1 MAKQRKGISKALKKG
16 KVESAYKVDE
26 SADDSGFGTPKTKE
40 KNVFDSSLEQE
51 NFNKRNA
58 ASFVSSEKYDKASKL
73 EPGSGQKSIPEHTNY
88 TARDARKMDPVY
100 ADAAGLG
107 INQMMRRKDAGTP
120 VYATKDQPTLN
131 NPNGKGLDPKMDKMP
146 TKEAGKVDSKQGS
159 ALVGATKKTEAN
171 PEPVT
176 ESTAVATDAV
186 ESAPT
191 KGKSLVAAVQQNPV
205 AQVTQNQ
212 VLETGV
218 KDASSPSQLQQA
230 VQISSEA
237 KKEAQE
243 MESNVDEAITD
254 AAKVTVAPYG
264 SFDAED
270 AESMTTAQAG
280 NTVPTSATTTTTT
293 TTGGTPT
300 INVQDQVKTIPGDGS
315 TVSGVVSTKDEV
327 IRPSYEQMG
336 STQDVQQGVVDMYAK
351 INEGIPKAVVE
362 KLGIQDYYPNAGRD
376 IAVGTFS
383 GSRIGSQTIYSGA
396 GALLPMGLYDARKR
410 ALKEAATEKKKQ
422 LDKFF
427 DVIETAPQYSKAV
440 NESWNNWLND
450 NLAKYNFDAD
460 KFLSDP
466 NMRKE
471 YAKRLS
477 NAKDITYWATWADGY
492 LKDAEKEANYGTAEG
507 VKIAGQIKMAVMDH
521 MDEIA
526 SGEKSLKDFIDID
539 KAKLYQ
545 NIIPQMTI
553 VANQALDAANL
564 GEMPINM
571 KTGIAGMDP
580 EDFAQERDE
589 FMIKLK
595 SGSLGNDE
603 YLSGFKKF
611 FTGDYERIVD
621 GLIKSG
627 KFSEEQRDAAID
639 YFAGQMQEQ
648 VKLKTDFIKNDAAE
662 FARIAEQRRQ
672 FNLEF
677 ERKKEEGKTPWTVAN
692 ELMNR
697 TSQSTGKTMQ
707 QELLEARKKGYTG
720 DQLKTYMLRKA
731 RELGFPNAEWDA
743 NLGTVVMKSPASQ
756 YEANNYFPVST
767 TNKEAFIK
775 LVEVKTVNG
784 KKVKTPVSIPI
795 DQFVNDKNAAKK
807 YLFTDGSAVSDDD
820 LTAWKGAYSNNRI
833 AIKPSSYESYYGVAG
848 SQTGQQRPVNST
860 TIKDYDP
867 RRAVNIRNSTG
878 QAYATIPIEGK
889 PGESRAA
896 ALKGTIFVPADIND
910 PNQRRVADGMFGN
923 DAKQFEYTLQGGTS
937 SSSRGSMSSQ

>member
-1 MAKQRKGISKALKKG
+1 MRKKRKIAEVVSNEPAKK
-16 KVESAYKVDE
+16 
-26 SADDSGFGTPKTKE
+26 P
-40 KNVFDSSLEQE
+40 
-51 NFNKRNA
+51 
-58 ASFVSSEKYDKASKL
+58 VSSDVALGDQGKEVSI
-73 EPGSGQKSIPEHTNY
+73 EPKS
-88 TARDARKMDPVY
+88 
-100 ADAAGLG
+100 
-107 INQMMRRKDAGTP
+107 
-120 VYATKDQPTLN
+120 
-131 NPNGKGLDPKMDKMP
+131 
-146 TKEAGKVDSKQGS
+146 
-159 ALVGATKKTEAN
+159 
-171 PEPVT
+171 EPIT

-186 ESAPT
+186 ESTPT
-191 KGKSLVAAVQQNPV
+191 QGKSLVAAVQQNPV

-243 MESNVDEAITD
+243 MESNVDEALSD
-254 AAKVTVAPYG
+254 VAKVTAAPYG

-270 AESMTTAQAG
+270 AESMRTAQAG
-280 NTVPTSATTTTTT
+280 NTVPTSTTA

-300 INVQDQVKTIPGDGS
+300 IDVQEQVETVPGDGT
-315 TVSGVVSTKDEV
+315 TVSSVISTQGQNF
-327 IRPSYEQMG
+327 RPSYEQTG
-336 STQDVQQGVVDMYAK
+336 STQDVQQGVVDMYSK

-376 IAVGTFS
+376 IAVGTFT

-440 NESWNNWLND
+440 NESWNNWLNE

-526 SGEKSLKDFIDID
+526 SGQKSLKDFIDID

-553 VANQALDAANL
+553 VVDKALNAANL

-571 KTGIAGMDP
+571 KTGVAGMNP

-648 VKLKTDFIKNDAAE
+648 VKLKHEFIKNDSLEYAKLAQQDKHFNAE
-662 FARIAEQRRQ
+662 
-672 FNLEF
+672 L

-692 ELMNR
+692 ELMN
-697 TSQSTGKTMQ
+697 TTNQSTGKTMQ

-720 DQLKTYMLRKA
+720 DSLKAYMLRKA
-731 RELGFPNAEWDA
+731 RELGFPNAEWDPS
-743 NLGTVVMKSPASQ
+743 LGTVVMKSPASQ
-756 YEANNYFPVST
+756 YESTHYFPVNT

-775 LVEVKTVNG
+775 LIEVKKING
-784 KKVKTPVSIPI
+784 KEVRTPVSIPI
-795 DQFVNDKNAAKK
+795 NKFVNDKSAATK
-807 YLFTDGSAVSDDD
+807 YRFTDGSAVSEKDMEG
-820 LTAWKGAYSNNRI
+820 WKSAYGNNSI
-833 AIKPSSYESYYGVAG
+833 AIKPSSYESYYGV
-848 SQTGQQRPVNST
+848 SDRNDNSRQKPVNSA

-867 RRAVNIRNSTG
+867 KRAVNIRNSTG
-878 QAYATIPIEGK
+878 QAYLNVPLDGGKSKAIP
-889 PGESRAA
+889 
-896 ALKGTIFVPADIND
+896 LKGTIFVPADIND
-910 PNQRRVADGMFGN
+910 PTQRRVADGMFGN
-923 DAKQFEYTLQGGTS
+923 DSKQFEYTLQGGTS
-937 SSSRGSMSSQ
+937 SSSSGSMSYGNE

>member
-1 MAKQRKGISKALKKG
+1 MAKRRKIAEVISNEPAKK
-16 KVESAYKVDE
+16 
-26 SADDSGFGTPKTKE
+26 P
-40 KNVFDSSLEQE
+40 
-51 NFNKRNA
+51 
-58 ASFVSSEKYDKASKL
+58 VSSDVTLGDQGKEVSIEPKA
-73 EPGSGQKSIPEHTNY
+73 EPI
-88 TARDARKMDPVY
+88 
-100 ADAAGLG
+100 
-107 INQMMRRKDAGTP
+107 
-120 VYATKDQPTLN
+120 
-131 NPNGKGLDPKMDKMP
+131 
-146 TKEAGKVDSKQGS
+146 
-159 ALVGATKKTEAN
+159 
-171 PEPVT
+171 T
-176 ESTAVATDAV
+176 ESTAIATDAV
-186 ESAPT
+186 ESTPT
-191 KGKSLVAAVQQNPV
+191 QGKSLVTAVQQNPV
-205 AQVTQNQ
+205 AQVTQNA

-243 MESNVDEAITD
+243 MESNVDEAISD
-254 AAKVTVAPYG
+254 QATVRMVPYG
-264 SFDAED
+264 TLDEED
-270 AESMTTAQAG
+270 QPINIQEQVA
-280 NTVPTSATTTTTT
+280 TS
-293 TTGGTPT
+293 
-300 INVQDQVKTIPGDGS
+300 VPGDGR
-315 TVSGVVSTKDEV
+315 TVSSVVSTQGQNFK
-327 IRPSYEQMG
+327 PSYEQTG

-383 GSRIGSQTIYSGA
+383 GSRIGSQTVYSGA

-526 SGEKSLKDFIDID
+526 SGQKSLKDFIDID

-553 VANQALDAANL
+553 VVDKALNASNL

-571 KTGIAGMDP
+571 KTGVAGMDP

-627 KFSEEQRDAAID
+627 KFSAEQRDAAID

-648 VKLKTDFIKNDAAE
+648 VKLKHEFIKNDSLEYAKLA
-662 FARIAEQRRQ
+662 QQ
-672 FNLEF
+672 DKHFNAEF

-692 ELMNR
+692 ELMNV
-697 TSQSTGKTMQ
+697 TNQSTGKTMQ
-707 QELLEARKKGYTG
+707 QELLNARKKGYTG
-720 DQLKTYMLRKA
+720 DSLKAYMLRKA
-731 RELGFPNAEWDA
+731 RELGFPNAEWDP

-756 YEANNYFPVST
+756 YESSHYFGVNT
-767 TNKEAFIK
+767 TNQEAFIK
-775 LVEVKTVNG
+775 LYEVKTVNG

-795 DQFVNDKNAAKK
+795 DQFVNDKNATKK
-807 YLFTDGSAVSDDD
+807 YTFTDGSAVSDQD
-820 LTAWKGAYSNNRI
+820 LTDWKGAYSNNRI
-833 AIKPSSYESYYGVAG
+833 AIKPSSYEIYYGIAG
-848 SQTGQQRPVNST
+848 SQTGKQRPVNST

-878 QAYATIPIEGK
+878 QAYASIPIEGK

-910 PNQRRVADGMFGN
+910 KTQRRVADGMFGN
-923 DAKQFEYTLQGGTS
+923 DAKQFEYTQQGGTS
-937 SSSRGSMSSQ
+937 SSSSGSMSSQ

>member
-16 KVESAYKVDE
+16 KVESGFTIDE
-26 SADDSGFGTPKTKE
+26 SADDSGFGTPKTKG
-40 KNVFDSSLEQE
+40 KSVQQSAKEQNE
-51 NFNKRNA
+51 FNKRW
-58 ASFVSSEKYDKASKL
+58 ASPSSVTSKNYDNSPGEVPQEYDGSTNSFSDYRIVDNWKKEDKARQL
-73 EPGSGQKSIPEHTNY
+73 EPGAGNPSIPSYTNY

-100 ADAAGLG
+100 ADASGLG
-107 INQMMRRKDAGTP
+107 INQMMRRKDAGTS

-131 NPNGKGLDPKMDKMP
+131 NPNAKGLDPKMDKMP
-146 TKEAGKVDSKQGS
+146 TKEAGTVSPTQGQ
-159 ALVGATKKTEAN
+159 
-171 PEPVT
+171 
-176 ESTAVATDAV
+176 
-186 ESAPT
+186 
-191 KGKSLVAAVQQNPV
+191 SLVTAVQQNPV
-205 AQVTQNQ
+205 AQVTQNA

-237 KKEAQE
+237 KKEAE
-243 MESNVDEAITD
+243 KIEGNVDEELSNI
-254 AAKVTVAPYG
+254 AKVTSAPYG
-264 SFDAED
+264 SFDEED
-270 AESMTTAQAG
+270 AESMETAQAG
-280 NTVPTSATTTTTT
+280 NTVPTE
-293 TTGGTPT
+293 GTPT
-300 INVQDQVKTIPGDGS
+300 INVQEQATKLPGDGS
-315 TVSGVVSTKDEV
+315 AVSSVVSTKGEV
-327 IRPSYEQMG
+327 IKPSYEQMG
-336 STQDVQQGVVDMYAK
+336 STQDVQQGVVDMYSK
-351 INEGIPKAVVE
+351 INQGIPKAVVE
-362 KLGIQDYYPNAGRD
+362 KLGVQDYYPNVGKD

-410 ALKEAATEKKKQ
+410 ALSEAAKEKKKQ

-440 NESWNNWLND
+440 NESWNSWLNE

-492 LKDAEKEANYGTAEG
+492 LKDSENEKNYGTAEG
-507 VKIAGQIKMAVMDH
+507 VKIAGQIKMAVIDH

-526 SGEKSLKDFIDID
+526 SGKKSLKDFIDID

-545 NIIPQMTI
+545 NIIPQMDI
-553 VANQALDAANL
+553 VAKKALNASNL

-571 KTGIAGMDP
+571 KTGVAGMDP

-589 FMIKLK
+589 FMVKLK

-621 GLIKSG
+621 GLIESG

-648 VKLKTDFIKNDAAE
+648 VKLKHEFIKNDTLEYAKLAE
-662 FARIAEQRRQ
+662 NRRQ
-672 FNLEF
+672 FNAEF

-697 TSQSTGKTMQ
+697 TNQSTGKNMQ
-707 QELLEARKKGYTG
+707 QELLDARKKGYTG
-720 DQLKTYMLRKA
+720 DKLKVYMLRKA

-756 YEANNYFPVST
+756 YEANNYFPVNT
-767 TNKEAFIK
+767 TNEEAFIK
-775 LVEVKTVNG
+775 LFEVKTVNG

-795 DQFVNDKNAAKK
+795 NQFVNDKNALTK
-807 YLFTDGSAVSDDD
+807 YRFTDGTAVSDDD
-820 LTAWKGAYSNNRI
+820 LTAWKQAYSNNRI

-848 SQTGQQRPVNST
+848 SQTGKQRPVNST

-878 QAYATIPIEGK
+878 QAYAAIPIEGK
-889 PGESRAA
+889 PGENRATV
-896 ALKGTIFVPADIND
+896 LKGTIFVPADIND
-910 PNQRRVADGMFGN
+910 ETQRRVADGMFGN
-923 DAKQFEYTLQGGTS
+923 DSKQFEYTLQGGTS
-937 SSSRGSMSSQ
+937 SSSSGSMSSQ

>member
-1 MAKQRKGISKALKKG
+1 MAKKRRKIAEVISNEPAKK
-16 KVESAYKVDE
+16 
-26 SADDSGFGTPKTKE
+26 P
-40 KNVFDSSLEQE
+40 
-51 NFNKRNA
+51 
-58 ASFVSSEKYDKASKL
+58 VSSDVTLGDQGTEVIPNTQDDPKMVKQASKL
-73 EPGSGQKSIPEHTNY
+73 GETMNSNPSPQDRFFQSKKLQSRKISPEEAPYTGSRKVAMSLDDPDPSLTFSPKVGGVNDDLNKSNVEAIQGQ
-88 TARDARKMDPVY
+88 
-100 ADAAGLG
+100 
-107 INQMMRRKDAGTP
+107 
-120 VYATKDQPTLN
+120 
-131 NPNGKGLDPKMDKMP
+131 
-146 TKEAGKVDSKQGS
+146 
-159 ALVGATKKTEAN
+159 
-171 PEPVT
+171 
-176 ESTAVATDAV
+176 
-186 ESAPT
+186 
-191 KGKSLVAAVQQNPV
+191 SLVTAVQQNPV
-205 AQVTQNQ
+205 AQVTQNA

-243 MESNVDEAITD
+243 MESNVDEAISD
-254 AAKVTVAPYG
+254 QATVRMVPYG
-264 SFDAED
+264 TLDEED
-270 AESMTTAQAG
+270 Q
-280 NTVPTSATTTTTT
+280 P
-293 TTGGTPT
+293 
-300 INVQDQVKTIPGDGS
+300 INIQEQVKTVPGDGT
-315 TVSGVVSTKDEV
+315 TVSSVISTQGQNF
-327 IRPSYEQMG
+327 RPSYEQTG
-336 STQDVQQGVVDMYAK
+336 STQDVQQGVADMYAK

-553 VANQALDAANL
+553 VAEQALDASNL

-648 VKLKTDFIKNDAAE
+648 VKLKHEFIKNDSLEYAKLA
-662 FARIAEQRRQ
+662 QQ
-672 FNLEF
+672 DKHFNAEF

-692 ELMNR
+692 ELMNI
-697 TSQSTGKTMQ
+697 TNQSTGKTMQ

-720 DQLKTYMLRKA
+720 DSLKSYMLRKA
-731 RELGFPNAEWDA
+731 RELGFPNAEWDP

-756 YEANNYFPVST
+756 YESSHYFGVNT
-767 TNKEAFIK
+767 TNQEAFIK
-775 LVEVKTVNG
+775 LVKVKKVNG
-784 KKVKTPVSIPI
+784 KEIKTPVSIPI
-795 DQFVNDKNAAKK
+795 NEFVNDKSALTK
-807 YLFTDGSAVSDDD
+807 YRFTDGSAVSEKD
-820 LTAWKGAYSNNRI
+820 LTDWKDAYSSNRI

-848 SQTGQQRPVNST
+848 SQTGKQRPVNST

-878 QAYATIPIEGK
+878 QAYASIPIDGK
-889 PGESRAA
+889 PGESRAT

-910 PNQRRVADGMFGN
+910 KTQRRVADGMFGN
-923 DAKQFEYTLQGGTS
+923 DAKQFEYTQQGGTS
-937 SSSRGSMSSQ
+937 SSSSGSMSSQ

>member
-1 MAKQRKGISKALKKG
+1 MRKKRKIAEVVSNEPAKK
-16 KVESAYKVDE
+16 
-26 SADDSGFGTPKTKE
+26 P
-40 KNVFDSSLEQE
+40 
-51 NFNKRNA
+51 
-58 ASFVSSEKYDKASKL
+58 VSSDVTLGDQGKEVSIQPKA
-73 EPGSGQKSIPEHTNY
+73 
-88 TARDARKMDPVY
+88 
-100 ADAAGLG
+100 
-107 INQMMRRKDAGTP
+107 
-120 VYATKDQPTLN
+120 
-131 NPNGKGLDPKMDKMP
+131 
-146 TKEAGKVDSKQGS
+146 
-159 ALVGATKKTEAN
+159 
-171 PEPVT
+171 EPVT

-186 ESAPT
+186 ESTPT
-191 KGKSLVAAVQQNPV
+191 QGKSLVAAVQQNPV

-264 SFDAED
+264 SFDEED
-270 AESMTTAQAG
+270 AASMATAQAG
-280 NTVPTSATTTTTT
+280 NTVPT
-293 TTGGTPT
+293 GGTPT
-300 INVQDQVKTIPGDGS
+300 INVQEQVTSVPGDGS
-315 TVSGVVSTKDEV
+315 AVSGVVSTKGEA
-327 IRPSYEQMG
+327 IKPSYEQMG

-492 LKDAEKEANYGTAEG
+492 LKDADKKENYGTAEG
-507 VKIAGQIKMAVMDH
+507 IKIAGEIKMAMMDH

-545 NIIPQMTI
+545 NIIPQMDLI
-553 VANQALDAANL
+553 VKEALDPNRM
-564 GEMPINM
+564 GKSPINM
-571 KTGIAGMDP
+571 RTGDVEGKMDP
-580 EDFAQERDE
+580 EEFRQQRDQ
-589 FMIKLK
+589 FVIKAK
-595 SGSLGNDE
+595 SGTLGKDE

-611 FTGDYERIVD
+611 FTGDYEQVID
-621 GLIKSG
+621 GLIESG
-627 KFSEEQRDAAID
+627 KFSAEQKDAAMD

-648 VKLKTDFIKNDAAE
+648 LEVNPQFVDNDAAE
-662 FARIAEQRRQ
+662 MARIAEDRRQ
-672 FNLEF
+672 FDLEF
-677 ERKKEEGKTPWTVAN
+677 ERKKEEGKTPWTVQN
-692 ELMNR
+692 ELMNKPNAN
-697 TSQSTGKTMQ
+697 TGKNMQ

-720 DQLKTYMLRKA
+720 TQLKTYMLRKA
-731 RELGFPNAEWDA
+731 REMGFPNAQWDEH
-743 NLGTVVMKSPASQ
+743 LGTVVMKSPASQ
-756 YEANNYFPVST
+756 YEASNYWNVST
-767 TNKEAFIK
+767 TGQQASIK
-775 LVEVKTVNG
+775 LFKKQGDKWVPFSMPLSDFVADQSAAG
-784 KKVKTPVSIPI
+784 KYKFDDGSPVTSE
-795 DQFVNDKNAAKK
+795 DQNAWKNA
-807 YLFTDGSAVSDDD
+807 
-820 LTAWKGAYSNNRI
+820 WKQNSV
-833 AIKPSSYESYYGVAG
+833 AIKPSAYESYYGVSG
-848 SQTGQQRPVNST
+848 SGTGIQRPVNST

-867 RRAVNIRNSTG
+867 KRGVNIKNSVGTG
-878 QAYATIPIEGK
+878 YGYSVLKDENGKIIPGADGQPQYTK
-889 PGESRAA
+889 T
-896 ALKGTIFVPADIND
+896 ALKGTIYTVTDIND
-910 PNQRRVADGMFGN
+910 ETQRRVADGAFGN
-923 DAKQFEYTLQGGTS
+923 DAKQFQYTQQGGTS

>member
-1 MAKQRKGISKALKKG
+1 MAKRRKIAEVISNEPAKK
-16 KVESAYKVDE
+16 
-26 SADDSGFGTPKTKE
+26 P
-40 KNVFDSSLEQE
+40 
-51 NFNKRNA
+51 
-58 ASFVSSEKYDKASKL
+58 VSSDVTLGDQGKEVSIEPKA
-73 EPGSGQKSIPEHTNY
+73 EPI
-88 TARDARKMDPVY
+88 
-100 ADAAGLG
+100 
-107 INQMMRRKDAGTP
+107 
-120 VYATKDQPTLN
+120 
-131 NPNGKGLDPKMDKMP
+131 
-146 TKEAGKVDSKQGS
+146 
-159 ALVGATKKTEAN
+159 
-171 PEPVT
+171 T
-176 ESTAVATDAV
+176 ESTAIATDAV
-186 ESAPT
+186 ESTPT
-191 KGKSLVAAVQQNPV
+191 QGKSLVTAVQQNPV
-205 AQVTQNQ
+205 AQVTQNA

-243 MESNVDEAITD
+243 MESNVDEAISD
-254 AAKVTVAPYG
+254 QATVRMVPYG
-264 SFDAED
+264 TLDEED
-270 AESMTTAQAG
+270 QPINIQEQVA
-280 NTVPTSATTTTTT
+280 TS
-293 TTGGTPT
+293 
-300 INVQDQVKTIPGDGS
+300 VPGDGR
-315 TVSGVVSTKDEV
+315 TVSSVVSTQGQNFK
-327 IRPSYEQMG
+327 PSYEQTG

-383 GSRIGSQTIYSGA
+383 GSRIGSQTVYSGA

-477 NAKDITYWATWADGY
+477 NAKDITYWATWADQY
-492 LKDAEKEANYGTAEG
+492 LKDADKKENYGTAEG
-507 VKIAGQIKMAVMDH
+507 IKIAGGIKMAMMDH

-545 NIIPQMTI
+545 NIIPQMDLI
-553 VANQALDAANL
+553 VKEALDPNRM
-564 GEMPINM
+564 GKSPINM
-571 KTGIAGMDP
+571 RTGDVDGKMDP
-580 EDFAQERDE
+580 EEFKQQRDQ
-589 FMIKLK
+589 FVIKAK
-595 SGSLGNDE
+595 SGTLGKDE

-611 FTGDYERIVD
+611 FTGDYEQVID
-621 GLIKSG
+621 GLIQSG
-627 KFSEEQRDAAID
+627 KFSAEQKDAAMD

-648 VKLKTDFIKNDAAE
+648 IEMNPQFVDNDALEYARLAE
-662 FARIAEQRRQ
+662 DRRQ
-672 FNLEF
+672 FNAEF

-775 LVEVKTVNG
+775 LIEVKTVNG
-784 KKVKTPVSIPI
+784 KKIKAAVSIPI
-795 DQFVNDKNAAKK
+795 NEFVNDKNALKK
-807 YLFTDGSAVSDDD
+807 YRFTDGSAVSEDD
-820 LTAWKGAYSNNRI
+820 LAAWQGAYSNNRI
-833 AIKPSSYESYYGVAG
+833 AIKPSSYESYYGISG

-889 PGESRAA
+889 PGESRAT

-910 PNQRRVADGMFGN
+910 PTQRRVADGMFGN
-923 DAKQFEYTLQGGTS
+923 DAKQFEYTQQGGTS